1 MHTHFTKILSLF
13 PAFVATVAAAQPEG
27 IIEIQWPSNCGYG
40 SKAIN
45 PSIPVAN
52 PSVIEIPKITSTQAV
67 ITNPFPTGAPVVES
81 HHPITSAGSSIQ
93 NEQVPDLS
101 VNPPY
106 PSHLASFHSQLEQT
120 SEPKTGTTIPY
131 SDVKSGDITFYTV
144 GLGACGQDSSGQDET
159 SNIVAISGEV
169 YDAAKI
175 VENPNENPLCGRTI
189 TIKGSNGK
197 TTQGTI
203 LDRCQGCRGAD
214 IDVSHKIFI
223 EIYGSLDPGRCE
235 IEWWYS

>member
-1 MHTHFTKILSLF
+1 MHTHFIKILSLF
-13 PAFVATVAAAQPEG
+13 PAFVAKVAAVQPEG
-27 IIEIQWPSNCGYG
+27 IIEIQWSSNCGYG

-52 PSVIEIPKITSTQAV
+52 PTVIEIPKIASTQAV
-67 ITNPFPTGAPVVES
+67 ITNPVPTDAPVVDS
-81 HHPITSAGSSIQ
+81 HHPITSAGSSTQ
-93 NEQVPDLS
+93 NELPDLS
-101 VNPPY
+101 VYSPY
-106 PSHLASFHSQLEQT
+106 PSHLTSVHSQIEQT
-120 SEPKTGTTIPY
+120 SELKTGTTIPY
-131 SDVKSGDITFYTV
+131 SDVKS
-144 GLGACGQDSSGQDET
+144 GACGQDSSGQDET